1 MDIDNTASELHKEL
15 LEIYLDEFIDF
26 SDAKRN
32 KTNLKYDPMNLTL
45 DACGNEEW
53 FKKTKQSADILSMLS
68 LEDDEEKA
76 KEEKG
81 IKILTS
87 NKILTKIPVLF
98 EQMKLE
104 IIHINYKVNPCKY

>member
-1 MDIDNTASELHKEL
+1 
-15 LEIYLDEFIDF
+15 
-26 SDAKRN
+26 
-32 KTNLKYDPMNLTL
+32 
-45 DACGNEEW
+45 
-53 FKKTKQSADILSMLS
+53 MLS

-98 EQMKLE
+98 EQMKLQ

>member
-1 MDIDNTASELHKEL
+1 MKNGLKKQNNQR
-15 LEIYLDEFIDF
+15 IY
-26 SDAKRN
+26 
-32 KTNLKYDPMNLTL
+32 
-45 DACGNEEW
+45 C
-53 FKKTKQSADILSMLS
+53 LS

-87 NKILTKIPVLF
+87 NKILTKMPVLF

>member
-1 MDIDNTASELHKEL
+1 MV
-15 LEIYLDEFIDF
+15 
-26 SDAKRN
+26 
-32 KTNLKYDPMNLTL
+32 LK
-45 DACGNEEW
+45 
-53 FKKTKQSADILSMLS
+53 KKQSADILSMLS